1 MHIKEIKIKNFK
13 SFKKL
18 SFDTNR
24 KFNVIIGENN
34 IGKSTVFE
42 AILLWKNCY
51 DRIVNSKKTG
61 FYKIDG
67 VSNYI
72 PFGELSFLRLINDTD
87 LFFEAPNK
95 CEICLIISHNNI
107 DYSLAFEISKPK
119 VINNSYYRFL
129 TKNYNQF
136 QNFASLLHSLRIKLN
151 EALFIYQTK
160 PISNILSKEP
170 FMNSGQVL
178 KKISIGKS
186 HEVLRNKIVLKKG
199 AEKEQFEERISK
211 VLCTDY
217 KFLFKNE
224 NRNSIDEFIDLKVQ
238 VNGKELDIH
247 LQGSGFLQVAE
258 IFSTISYLENSM
270 SILLIDEPDSH
281 IHVKLQ
287 KLLLKEIHEFNN
299 TQTFII
305 SHNDSFVSELET
317 GELFYLNEK
326 CKREGKINEVALDNF
341 DTIKKE
347 LGGIIVSLDKLNSA
361 DNLIFVEGDDD
372 IFYIEFLLK
381 KYLTIYPEKKARRE
395 VVFYYLRGK
404 DYVLR
409 KIEFNKR
416 LLSQLFKDKSYSVI
430 FDKDYSTFNSS
441 SSFESQLATK
451 LGTGG
456 RVFKHKGYCIESS
469 LFSDKDKLVY
479 FLCKYYSCITPIKIQ
494 LYVDQYFSN
503 LIADFSNHMSDK
515 YKLFEKKF
523 NSQKKESRPELD
535 GVTYND
541 FLGDCLTT
549 GNEKLENL
557 FNKTLISDFVKSFET
572 TFEISI
578 LYNSEQEESDEFY
591 SSCLFKEYIDSI
603 SRESDIV
610 ENNIDLLRFVYDIEV
625 SP

>member
-1 MHIKEIKIKNFK
+1 MTI
-13 SFKKL
+13 
-18 SFDTNR
+18 
-24 KFNVIIGENN
+24 
-34 IGKSTVFE
+34 
-42 AILLWKNCY
+42 
-51 DRIVNSKKTG
+51 
-61 FYKIDG
+61 
-67 VSNYI
+67 
-72 PFGELSFLRLINDTD
+72 
-87 LFFEAPNK
+87 
-95 CEICLIISHNNI
+95 
-107 DYSLAFEISKPK
+107 
-119 VINNSYYRFL
+119 
-129 TKNYNQF
+129 NYNQF
-136 QNFASLLHSLRIKLN
+136 QNFATLLHSLRIKLN

-199 AEKEQFEERISK
+199 VEKEQFEERISK

-238 VNGKELDIH
+238 INGKELDIH

-381 KYLTIYPEKKARRE
+381 KYLTINPEKKAKRE

-430 FDKDYSTFNSS
+430 IDKDYSTFDSS
-441 SSFESQLATK
+441 SSFESHLASK

-469 LFSDKDKLVY
+469 LFSEKDKLVC
-479 FLCKYYSCITPIKIQ
+479 FLYKYYSCITPIKIQ
-494 LYVDQYFSN
+494 LFVDQYFSN
-503 LIADFSNHMSDK
+503 LIADFSNHMSDR

-523 NSQKKESRPELD
+523 NSQKKEARPELV

-541 FLGDCLTT
+541 FLKDCLTT

-572 TFEISI
+572 TFKISI
-578 LYNSEQEESDEFY
+578 LYCSEQEESDEFY

-603 SRESDIV
+603 SLESDIL
-610 ENNIDLLRFVYDIEV
+610 ENNIDLLKFVYDIEV